1 MINERVDHI
10 WGLPKDV
17 EMFFNPTG
25 REQDIQPMG
34 KEFGVTVY
42 NYESKSDFTFY
53 NKHGEENPNA
63 GGKQSSYKDPIPKD
77 IAPDSLLFESR

>member
-1 MINERVDHI
+1 MFYSQVIDDRPEHI
-10 WGLPKDV
+10 YGLPKDV

-42 NYESKSDFTFY
+42 HYESKSDFTFY
-53 NKHGEENPNA
+53 NKNGDDQNA
-63 GGKQSSYKDPIPKD
+63 AKTLLVFTSIGSSLTLDYKC
-77 IAPDSLLFESR
+77 